1 MFKPVIVGYAR
12 SPFTMAR
19 KGALIDVK
27 PVNLLSEVVKNLV
40 SKSKINKEDIEDIVV
55 GCAFQVGEQCF
66 NIGKLVTF
74 LADMNVKTSGM
85 TVDRWC
91 GSSMEAIHIASGKIA
106 MGSGK
111 VFICG
116 GVESMSRVNTGFDP
130 VPYPYSEKENP
141 HVYFSMGTTAENV
154 AKKFNILREEQQEF
168 AISSHNKAHEAQKN
182 GKLSEEII
190 PIGECKEDGNIR
202 PNSTQEKLNQ
212 LKLAFDTKGT
222 VTAATSSPLT
232 DGAAATI
239 ICEENYAKQNNLNIL
254 GRIVSTAVEGCDPD
268 YMGLGPI
275 GASKKALMRA
285 DLSIDKIDIFEL
297 NEAFASQ
304 SLACIKDLGIDQ
316 KKVNIDGG
324 ALALGH
330 PLGATGLA
338 QCAEMCWQL
347 RNEAGRRQVK
357 DARVAMSHNLGLGGA
372 AVVTVYKRPDEW
384 LDLPMKRPV
393 SGGTGLPEDEGVDS
407 RL

>member
-1 MFKPVIVGYAR
+1 MFKPVIAGYVR

-19 KGALIDVK
+19 KGALIEVK
-27 PVNLLSEVVKNLV
+27 PVNLLAEVVKSLV
-40 SKSKINKEDIEDIVV
+40 AKSKINKDDVEDIVV

-74 LADMNVKTSGM
+74 LADMNIKTSGM

-91 GSSMEAIHIASGKIA
+91 GSSMEAIHIAAGKIS

-116 GVESMSRVNTGFDP
+116 GVESMSRVKTGFDP
-130 VPYPYSEKENP
+130 VPYPFTEKENP
-141 HVYFSMGTTAENV
+141 HVYFAMGTTAENV
-154 AKKFNILREEQQEF
+154 AKKFNILRKEQQEF
-168 AISSHNKAHEAQKN
+168 AISSHLKADRAQKE
-182 GKLSEEII
+182 GKFNEEIV
-190 PIGECKEDGNIR
+190 PIGECNTDGNIR
-202 PNSTQEKLNQ
+202 PGTTQDKLDQ
-212 LKLAFDTKGT
+212 LKLAFDPNGT

-239 ICEENYAKQNNLNIL
+239 ICEENYAKENNLDIL
-254 GRIVSTAVEGCDPD
+254 GRIISTAVEGCDPD

-275 GASKKALMRA
+275 GATKKALKRA
-285 DLSIDKIDIFEL
+285 NLSIDQIDIFEL

-330 PLGATGLA
+330 PLGATGARITGKVANLLRRENKKYA
-338 QCAEMCWQL
+338 LSTQCI
-347 RNEAGRRQVK
+347 
-357 DARVAMSHNLGLGGA
+357 GLGMGIA
-372 AVVTVYKRPDEW
+372 TIIETVD
-384 LDLPMKRPV
+384 
-393 SGGTGLPEDEGVDS
+393 
-407 RL
+407 